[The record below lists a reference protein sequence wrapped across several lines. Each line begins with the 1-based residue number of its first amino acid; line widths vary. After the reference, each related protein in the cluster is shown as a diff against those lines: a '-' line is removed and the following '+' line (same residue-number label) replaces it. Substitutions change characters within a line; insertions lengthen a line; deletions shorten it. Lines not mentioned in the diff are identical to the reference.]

1 MLEEKE
7 RMDHKECFG
16 SLKEVSL
23 SGSRTMTQSRPEC
36 RNCDAIRDCLRYTK
50 QLDDEK
56 KEKEEMRK
64 QNFIT
69 QIIDHSFVYSN
80 DLGSC
85 ILKFLSRIYSSPLG
99 TILFKNLFLFF
110 EIPRNSLSSN
120 LPVTISRAMIDL
132 LRGEKDEPESS
143 HPLAPRP
150 RRGVEDDFAL
160 RIILFHRS
168 FPNSPEANIGMIAY
182 EAARALASDDLAIK
196 QILQI
201 LSDSEANQVRKMDA
215 ETRTKW
221 LIEKWGFWDEIE
233 VLKKEMA
240 VKQ

>member
-1 MLEEKE
+1 
-7 RMDHKECFG
+7 MDHKECFG

-23 SGSRTMTQSRPEC
+23 SDSRTMTQSRPEC
-36 RNCDAIRDCLRYTK
+36 RNCGEIRDCLRYTK

-56 KEKEEMRK
+56 KEKEELRK

-69 QIIDHSFVYSN
+69 QIIDHSYVFSN

-99 TILFKNLFLFF
+99 GVLFKNLFLFF
-110 EIPRNSLSSN
+110 EIPRNALSSN

-132 LRGEKDEPESS
+132 FRGQKDGPQSS
-143 HPLAPRP
+143 HPLAPSS
-150 RRGVEDDFAL
+150 RRGLEDDFAL

-201 LSDSEANQVRKMDA
+201 LSDSEASQLRKMDT

-233 VLKKEMA
+233 ALKKEMA
-240 VKQ
+240 IKK

>member
-1 MLEEKE
+1 
-7 RMDHKECFG
+7 MDHKECFG

-23 SGSRTMTQSRPEC
+23 SGGQTMTQSRPEC
-36 RNCDAIRDCLRYTK
+36 RNCAEIRDCLRYTK
-50 QLDDEK
+50 QLADEK

-69 QIIDHSFVYSN
+69 QIIDHSYVFSN

-132 LRGEKDEPESS
+132 LRGEKDGPGSS

-150 RRGVEDDFAL
+150 RRGPEDDFAL
-160 RIILFHRS
+160 RIILFHTS

-182 EAARALASDDLAIK
+182 EAARALASDDLAVK
-196 QILQI
+196 QILQV
-201 LSDSEANQVRKMDA
+201 LPDSEANQLRKMDA

-221 LIEKWGFWDEIE
+221 LIQKWGFWDEIE
-233 VLKKEMA
+233 ALKKEMA
-240 VKQ
+240 AKK